1 MNVQPKTPPRRQPP
15 QKNDLPTG
23 DEALAKLL
31 AALPSRRVMALYAL
45 GVAFLLYTLFQT
57 LGDIGDL
64 VKARNDYAQMQAFG
78 GIALNFWGFVAG
90 LAFAVVAR
98 NPFAWLNGKR
108 LVIGCTVTAMLCGY
122 FMMLT
127 VGQLTL
133 WLVQSFL
140 PQSHGVPLTSP
151 AGLLASLAYFL
162 LLPLWMTF
170 SGSALIIMLFTTAG
184 GLFGIFVGV
193 PVMLFKQILEFD
205 HALHIYRYQARGLA
219 GYIVR
224 FVFWLRNETQPNV
237 PDDTKGARFAAPEE
251 IARLR
256 DERGMGFGHVD
267 GQLLQL
273 HTEKHVLIMA
283 STRSGKG
290 VTLIIPHLLRYRG
303 SAFVLDP
310 KGENAKATGR
320 QRAALN
326 QKVYYLDPFGISGK
340 KPARFNPLS
349 RFTPQNMEAE
359 SKALA
364 AALFITKDDRRDHW
378 TDSGQQL
385 LAALI
390 LFVYV
395 SPQIPKNKKDLPTV
409 RRRLL
414 GDLKPTLE
422 TMLEMDDADGLLHDL
437 AFSFLETPAKEFG
450 SIVSTAQRQTDILDN
465 PAMIACLSASG
476 AGQEVDFKEWRRG
489 TMTVYLCLSAPKFPV
504 FNRWLRLVVT
514 SALDE
519 MTDTLDPP
527 PLPVCFMLDE
537 LATLGHVQPVENAI
551 GLAAGYGVQ
560 LLCVFQ
566 DVAQMRDLYKGRW
579 ASFIGNAGVRA
590 LFNLD
595 DYDTAKY
602 WSDFIGGRIVATHS
616 EQQDNYGLSKGQ
628 NVGETMRPLLSP
640 DEIMLQLGAG
650 KMLVLPQGERPIVAD
665 RFAYWQDPALNG
677 LWDDPRQGGTRDVAG
692 DAKASAKLGGF
703 NVPPP
708 APPQPPTGG
717 GAPRPN
723 PPQPPRPAP
732 AAPAAKTTVA
742 AAPPSPARKPPP
754 PYLIKTQAPQ
764 PKSPSPD
771 APSGASEAVGD
782 PPSEL
787 AAFVQEQEVSSA
799 AKPEEPYEVN
809 RHVAGD
815 ITYVMFSDGAVEVR
829 NADGAQRFASLQALR
844 EAAAAQWT

>member
-15 QKNDLPTG
+15 PQKTRFQLPQFTLPG
-23 DEALAKLL
+23 RASSRFGLFLLL
-31 AALPSRRVMALYAL
+31 AYGGYLL
-45 GVAFLLYTLFQT
+45 GTGSGAVSNFSKLFARMVPPLAIGAFPL
-57 LGDIGDL
+57 DL
-64 VKARNDYAQMQAFG
+64 
-78 GIALNFWGFVAG
+78 WGFAAG
-90 LAFAVVAR
+90 LLFAFVAL

-108 LVIGCTVTAMLCGY
+108 LVVGSTALA
-122 FMMLT
+122 MMLGC
-127 VGQLTL
+127 VAMNVFSDLIL
-133 WLVQSFL
+133 ELVSLFE
-140 PQSHGVPLTSP
+140 PRGFGMIPATSP
-151 AGLLASLAYFL
+151 AYFLGIIAGLLLMPVVMIFAGSVVIGILFAIVSGFF
-162 LLPLWMTF
+162 TF
-170 SGSALIIMLFTTAG
+170 
-184 GLFGIFVGV
+184 FVGV

-219 GYIVR
+219 AYIVR
-224 FVFWLRNETQPNV
+224 FVFWLRNETQPHV

-303 SAFVLDP
+303 SAFILDP

-320 QRAALN
+320 QREALN
-326 QKVYYLDPFGISGK
+326 RQVYYLDPFGISGK
-340 KPARFNPLS
+340 KQARFNPLS
-349 RFTPQNMEAE
+349 RFTPENMEAE

-364 AALFITKDDRRDHW
+364 AALFVTKDDKRDHW
-378 TDSGQQL
+378 TESGQQL

-395 SPQIPKNKKDLPTV
+395 SPDIPKEKKDLPTV

-422 TMLEMDDADGLLHDL
+422 TMLQMDDADGLLHDL

-450 SIVSTAQRQTDILDN
+450 SIVSSAQRQTDILDN

-519 MTDTLDPP
+519 MTDTLNPP

-616 EQQDNYGLSKGQ
+616 TQQNNYGLSQGQ

-640 DEIMLQLGAG
+640 DEIMLHFGAG
-650 KMLVLPQGERPIVAD
+650 KMLVLPQGERPIVAQ
-665 RFAYWQDPALNG
+665 RFAYWQDPGLNG
-677 LWDDPRQGGTRDVAG
+677 LWDDPRQGGTRDVVG
-692 DAKASAKLGGF
+692 DAKASAKLGGL
-703 NVPPP
+703 NAPPP
-708 APPQPPTGG
+708 AAPPEPPMPTGG

-732 AAPAAKTTVA
+732 AAPWAHGTEAT
-742 AAPPSPARKPPP
+742 AAPFAYRSGIPKVT
-754 PYLIKTQAPQ
+754 LQANL
-764 PKSPSPD
+764 
-771 APSGASEAVGD
+771 SGNIGD
-782 PPSEL
+782 PLSEL
-787 AAFVQEQEVSSA
+787 ASMMQEDSPPAE
-799 AKPEEPYEVN
+799 PEEPHEVD
-809 RHVAGD
+809 RHIAGD
-815 ITYVMFSDGAVEVR
+815 ITYVMFSDGAVEVQTR
-829 NADGAQRFASLQALR
+829 DGAQRFASLQALR

>member
-15 QKNDLPTG
+15 PQKTRFQLPRFTLPG
-23 DEALAKLL
+23 RASSRFGLFLLL
-31 AALPSRRVMALYAL
+31 AYGGYLL
-45 GVAFLLYTLFQT
+45 GTGSGAVSNFSKLFARMVPPLAIGAFPL
-57 LGDIGDL
+57 DL
-64 VKARNDYAQMQAFG
+64 
-78 GIALNFWGFVAG
+78 WGFAAG
-90 LAFAVVAR
+90 LLFAFVAL

-108 LVIGCTVTAMLCGY
+108 LVVGSTALA
-122 FMMLT
+122 MMLGC
-127 VGQLTL
+127 VAMNVFSDLIL
-133 WLVQSFL
+133 ELVSLFE
-140 PQSHGVPLTSP
+140 PRGFGMIPATSP
-151 AGLLASLAYFL
+151 AYFLGIIAGLLLMPVVMIFAGSVVIGILFAIVSGFF
-162 LLPLWMTF
+162 TF
-170 SGSALIIMLFTTAG
+170 
-184 GLFGIFVGV
+184 FVGV

-219 GYIVR
+219 AYIVR
-224 FVFWLRNETQPNV
+224 FVFWLRNETQPHV

-303 SAFVLDP
+303 SAFILDP

-320 QRAALN
+320 QREALN
-326 QKVYYLDPFGISGK
+326 RQVYYLDPFGISGK
-340 KPARFNPLS
+340 KQARFNPLS
-349 RFTPQNMEAE
+349 RFTPENMEAE

-364 AALFITKDDRRDHW
+364 AALFVTKDDKRDHW
-378 TDSGQQL
+378 TESGQQL

-395 SPQIPKNKKDLPTV
+395 SPDIPKEKKDLPTV

-422 TMLEMDDADGLLHDL
+422 TMLQMDDADGLLHDL

-450 SIVSTAQRQTDILDN
+450 SIVSSAQRQTDILDN

-519 MTDTLDPP
+519 MTDTLNPP

-616 EQQDNYGLSKGQ
+616 TQQNNYGLSQGQ

-640 DEIMLQLGAG
+640 DEIMLHFGAG
-650 KMLVLPQGERPIVAD
+650 KMLVLPQGERPIVAQ
-665 RFAYWQDPALNG
+665 RFAYWQDPGLNG
-677 LWDDPRQGGTRDVAG
+677 LWDDPRQGGTRDVVG
-692 DAKASAKLGGF
+692 DAKASAKLGGL
-703 NVPPP
+703 NAPPP
-708 APPQPPTGG
+708 AAPPEPPMPTGG

-732 AAPAAKTTVA
+732 AAPWAHGTEAT
-742 AAPPSPARKPPP
+742 AAPFAYRSGIPKVT
-754 PYLIKTQAPQ
+754 LQANL
-764 PKSPSPD
+764 
-771 APSGASEAVGD
+771 SGNIGD
-782 PPSEL
+782 PLSEL
-787 AAFVQEQEVSSA
+787 ASMMQEDSPPAE
-799 AKPEEPYEVN
+799 PEEPHEVD
-809 RHVAGD
+809 RHIAGD
-815 ITYVMFSDGAVEVR
+815 ITYVMFSDGAVEVQTR
-829 NADGAQRFASLQALR
+829 DGAQRFASLQALR

>member
-1 MNVQPKTPPRRQPP
+1 M
-15 QKNDLPTG
+15 
-23 DEALAKLL
+23 
-31 AALPSRRVMALYAL
+31 S
-45 GVAFLLYTLFQT
+45 
-57 LGDIGDL
+57 
-64 VKARNDYAQMQAFG
+64 
-78 GIALNFWGFVAG
+78 
-90 LAFAVVAR
+90 AFA
-98 NPFAWLNGKR
+98 F
-108 LVIGCTVTAMLCGY
+108 
-122 FMMLT
+122 
-127 VGQLTL
+127 
-133 WLVQSFL
+133 
-140 PQSHGVPLTSP
+140 
-151 AGLLASLAYFL
+151 
-162 LLPLWMTF
+162 
-170 SGSALIIMLFTTAG
+170 
-184 GLFGIFVGV
+184 FVGV
-193 PVMLFKQILEFD
+193 PVMLFNQILAFD
-205 HALHIYRYQARGLA
+205 NALHVYRYQAGGLA
-219 GYIVR
+219 SYIVR
-224 FVFWLRNETQPNV
+224 FVFWLRNQTQPHV

-251 IARLR
+251 IARLHNP
-256 DERGMGFGHVD
+256 RGMGFGHVD

-349 RFTPQNMEAE
+349 RFTPENMEAE

-364 AALFITKDDRRDHW
+364 AALFVLGEGEKRDHW
-378 TDSGQQL
+378 FTSGQQL
-385 LAALI
+385 LAAII
-390 LFVYV
+390 LFVYA
-395 SPQIPKNKKDLPTV
+395 SPGIAPGKKDLTTV
-409 RRRLL
+409 RRLLL
-414 GDLKPTLE
+414 GSLKETLE
-422 TMLEMDDADGLLHDL
+422 TMLGMDDADGLLHDL

-476 AGQEVDFKEWRRG
+476 AGQEVDFGEWRRG

-504 FNRWLRLVVT
+504 FNRWLRLVLT

-519 MTDTLDPP
+519 MTDNLDPP

-537 LATLGHVQPVENAI
+537 LATLGHVQPIENAV

-560 LLCVFQ
+560 LICVFQ

-616 EQQDNYGLSKGQ
+616 QQQDNYGLSQGQ

-640 DEIMLQLGAG
+640 EEIMLRFGQG

-665 RFAYWQDPALNG
+665 RFAYWQDPALDG
-677 LWDDPRQGGTRDVAG
+677 LWDDPRQGGTRDVVG
-692 DAKASAKLGGF
+692 DAKASAKLGGL
-703 NVPPP
+703 NAPPP

-717 GAPRPN
+717 GGGPRPN
-723 PPQPPRPAP
+723 PPPPIRPAP
-732 AAPAAKTTVA
+732 AAPAPTAKPTEAA
-742 AAPPSPARKPPP
+742 AAPF
-754 PYLIKTQAPQ
+754 APEQ
-764 PKSPSPD
+764 GGLGAYNMSVEVNF
-771 APSGASEAVGD
+771 SGEVGD
-782 PPSEL
+782 PLSGL
-787 AAFVQEQEVSSA
+787 AAMMREDSPA
-799 AKPEEPYEVN
+799 AKPEEPHEVDRYES
-809 RHVAGD
+809 GD
-815 ITYVMFSDGAVEVR
+815 IVYVMFSDGAVEVR
-829 NADGAQRFASLQALR
+829 TANGAQRFASLQALR
-844 EAAAAQWT
+844 EASAAQGN